1 MILPRQGEVA
11 PKATE
16 GEVSGPLDPTP
27 LANLF
32 AICSQRG
39 MDRITAPAIASMILT
54 APAWAR
60 VGLTV
65 RDERLRERAADC
77 LAAVIVS
84 QLEEEPEPNR
94 DQLAL
99 PL

>member
-1 MILPRQGEVA
+1 
-11 PKATE
+11 
-16 GEVSGPLDPTP
+16 
-27 LANLF
+27 
-32 AICSQRG
+32 

-60 VGLTV
+60 IGLTV

-77 LAAVIVS
+77 LAAVIVARI
-84 QLEEEPEPNR
+84 EEEPEANR